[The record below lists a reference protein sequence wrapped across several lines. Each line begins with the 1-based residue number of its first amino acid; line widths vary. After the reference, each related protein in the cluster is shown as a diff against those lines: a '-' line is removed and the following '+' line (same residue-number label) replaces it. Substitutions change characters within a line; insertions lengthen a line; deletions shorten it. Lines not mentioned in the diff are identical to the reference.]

1 MFYWQYCDVPEEDTK
16 FIQNMY
22 KENLPSNSDFFQEI
36 IIPIKT
42 FMNIKIEKAVLI
54 QVAPFSNCPI
64 HADHPVDIEVKCKL
78 ALNIPLENCE
88 NSVTRLWDIAGQ
100 HTEVKYTSN
109 NARYHYYDP
118 ALCKKITEFHLT
130 EPVLFDTT
138 VPHSVHNMSDK
149 WRRAISLRFES
160 DPWHLVNN

>member
-1 MFYWQYCDVPEEDTK
+1 MFYWKYFDIPEEDIK
-16 FIQNMY
+16 FIQDTY
-22 KENLPSNSDFFQEI
+22 KENLPSNEEFYQEI

-42 FMNIKIEKAVLI
+42 FMNMAIDKAVLI
-54 QVAPFSNCPI
+54 QVAPFANCPI
-64 HADHPVDIEVKCKL
+64 HADYLKSKL
-78 ALNIPLENCE
+78 AINIPLENCE
-88 NSVTRLWDIAGQ
+88 NSVTRLWDVTDQI
-100 HTEVKYTSN
+100 TEFKYTPN
-109 NARYHYYDP
+109 KARYRYYDP
-118 ALCKKITEFHLT
+118 VLCKKITEFRLT